1 VRAWQSEEYRQS
13 LPAEVRDELPPRPA
27 GMDQLSDEQLEQAAG
42 GITPVPAFLYAVGGA
57 AGAAGSLTSAA
68 DAITD
73 DAGVQGD

>member
-1 VRAWQSEEYRQS
+1 
-13 LPAEVRDELPPRPA
+13 
-27 GMDQLSDEQLEQAAG
+27 MDQLSDEQLEQAAG

>member
-1 VRAWQSEEYRQS
+1 MRAWKSEEYRQS

-42 GITPVPAFLYAVGGA
+42 GITPAPAFFMSVGA
-57 AGAAGSLTSAA
+57 TAGAAGTLTSAA
-68 DAITD
+68 GAIPD